1 MVSLSLSLSL
11 SLSVCLSVCLSL
23 LWRMALA
30 MGGGRERGEEGEGVR
45 RVLELVYSKSDAS
58 WSGFIQI

>member
-1 MVSLSLSLSL
+1 
-11 SLSVCLSVCLSL
+11 
-23 LWRMALA
+23 MAH
-30 MGGGRERGEEGEGVR
+30 GSGHGRGEREGEEGEGVR